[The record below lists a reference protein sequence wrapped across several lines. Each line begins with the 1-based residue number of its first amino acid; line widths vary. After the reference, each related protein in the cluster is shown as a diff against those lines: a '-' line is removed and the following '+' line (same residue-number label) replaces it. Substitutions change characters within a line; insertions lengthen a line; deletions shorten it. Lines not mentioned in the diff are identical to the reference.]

1 MATSAKSAL
10 EEGRRIMDDMDNSL
24 ELEGNED
31 AKQSVERTSG
41 EEMGFSE
48 GELREGSTIRE
59 DVKEKEREIGC
70 SSVVE
75 EMSGGHVSGSS
86 GRFETTTNTY
96 YDAKA
101 QSELMGDV
109 SGTSFR

>member
-10 EEGRRIMDDMDNSL
+10 EEGKRILDDMDNSL
-24 ELEGNED
+24 ELEDNED
-31 AKQSVERTSG
+31 AKQSVERTTSG
-41 EEMGFSE
+41 EEMVFSE
-48 GELREGSTIRE
+48 GEFREGSTIRE

-75 EMSGGHVSGSS
+75 EMSGGHVSG
-86 GRFETTTNTY
+86 RFETGTTY
-96 YDAKA
+96 YDEKA

-109 SGTSFR
+109 SATSFR